1 MQDGSGSED
10 KLMAN
15 TATELTSR
23 WLLGLKLVDE
33 SMQGDV
39 PVSKESM
46 KEWQCLVPFMVRS
59 FQIARDMVQK
69 VTFSDQATLDRVCLS
84 GLALPLRF
92 LLPFGDSDGDVT
104 AKWRLQFTLLAA
116 RILLNQKRNQTEA
129 IVLAADP
136 PIPYLTPSHA
146 VHLSILQA
154 AAALIIGE
162 D

>member
-15 TATELTSR
+15 MAAELTSR

-46 KEWQCLVPFMVRS
+46 KEWQRLVPFIFRS
-59 FQIARDMVQK
+59 FQIAKDMIQK
-69 VTFSDQATLDRVCLS
+69 VTFSDQATLDRVCLL
-84 GLALPLRF
+84 GLSIPLRF
-92 LLPFGDSDGDVT
+92 LHDNSIP
-104 AKWRLQFTLLAA
+104 AAWQLQCTLQAA
-116 RILLNQKRNQTEA
+116 RLLYSQKRNQTQLNSTA
-129 IVLAADP
+129 LAP
-136 PIPYLTPSHA
+136 PSRFLAPSHA
-146 VHLSILQA
+146 VHLSILKTA
-154 AAALIIGE
+154 AAIFTRE